1 LTPNDGVGAVNGR
14 WSGRGVVRRSQRAA
28 LSPSTIWSNPPRFL
42 SIKRRFASPYEKQRN
57 PSFCCWLVDRSD
69 PGDHLFLSYERTEL
83 NPHSGSKS
91 RRMVAGCRVHTI
103 LGHPS
108 RPGRGGAFCL
118 FAAGSDSGV
127 RHCGSQV
134 LTTPWDRIQLRESG
148 RWGRL
153 VDGVG

>member
-1 LTPNDGVGAVNGR
+1 LTPNDGVGAVNDR

-91 RRMVAGCRVHTI
+91 
-103 LGHPS
+103 
-108 RPGRGGAFCL
+108 GRGGAFCL